1 MVLGN
6 RKPRTGKPQ
15 ARGIMETYDAQ
26 PRGWEE
32 GPDLLQSVWRY
43 KWLIAVAAL
52 LGALLGYG
60 WASRQPTIYEA
71 AAEVV
76 LRGTASP
83 PAGEGQPQPIG
94 DPERYIQNQATL
106 IGTTPVLELAVKKIK
121 GGRTSV
127 DDLRQRMDVEV
138 GQDSDVI
145 TVGIAHENASGA
157 AILANAIA
165 EAYKDF
171 IEGQPRQVAAQLRA
185 NRTKLETR
193 LAQVNEGLR
202 AEPDNTSL
210 RRDRDALERQLTQ
223 IANSLAATQASV
235 GTDLVLVEPA
245 VPPGQ
250 PAQPAPR
257 RTAAV
262 GLLVGLLVSVAL
274 AWLLNSRRTAQD
286 ARTEWERS
294 GPPEALPARGHE
306 LAPENQGWSVAPES
320 FVLASRRPDTVVTK
334 NGMRGHSAIG
344 RLMWRFRDRRN
355 LNEPSSN
362 LNEVAQEGAGAFHR
376 VVDEKLSTR
385 VSENGDETSLSSLFV
400 RLDRTLAKE
409 PLDFYSK
416 NLPQAT
422 VEELYAEV
430 SSDMVV
436 ILLDD
441 GEGSFRVAG
450 SIGLDPGEQDA
461 IVDQDHEQLRQ
472 ALWNGVSVLYGADAL
487 GAAAGIPGS
496 QTLEGLLIMPLVQGR
511 TWLGML
517 LIGRRGSQ
525 RQHAIP
531 FSDQE
536 IADALLC
543 AMELSALIQALLLA
557 KRLRECMGAFEP

>member
-1 MVLGN
+1 
-6 RKPRTGKPQ
+6 
-15 ARGIMETYDAQ
+15 METYDAQ
-26 PRGWEE
+26 PRGWDE
-32 GPDLLQSVWRY
+32 GSDLLQSIWRY
-43 KWLIAVAAL
+43 MWLIAVAAL

-106 IGTTPVLELAVKKIK
+106 IGTTPVLELAVKKVK

-202 AEPDNTSL
+202 AESDNTSL
-210 RRDRDALERQLTQ
+210 RRERDALERRLTQ
-223 IANSLAATQASV
+223 IADSLAATQASV

-274 AWLLNSRRTAQD
+274 AWLLNSRRAAQ
-286 ARTEWERS
+286 ATRTEWEWS
-294 GPPEALPARGHE
+294 GPPQALPVSTHD
-306 LAPENQGWSVAPES
+306 LASDSQGGSVAPES
-320 FVLASRRPDTVVTK
+320 LVLASPRPDTAATE
-334 NGMRGHSAIG
+334 NGTRSRGAIS
-344 RLMWRFRDRRN
+344 RLMWRIRGRHH
-355 LNEPSSN
+355 LNEANITLNQARDSSGRF
-362 LNEVAQEGAGAFHR
+362 QG
-376 VVDEKLSTR
+376 VVDEGFSTK
-385 VSENGDETSLSSLFV
+385 VSENGDDTSMSRLFTH
-400 RLDRTLAKE
+400 LDRALDKE
-409 PLDFYSK
+409 PLDFYLQA
-416 NLPQAT
+416 LPQAIA
-422 VEELYAEV
+422 EEIPADV
-430 SSDMVV
+430 SADMVAV
-436 ILLDD
+436 LLDD
-441 GEGSFRVAG
+441 GKGSFRVAG
-450 SIGLDPGEQDA
+450 SVGLNAAEQHA
-461 IVDQDHEQLRQ
+461 VVDQNHEQLRQ
-472 ALWNGVSVLYGADAL
+472 ALWNGVTVLQGTEHAVAA
-487 GAAAGIPGS
+487 GAAGIPGA
-496 QTLEGLLIMPLVQGR
+496 QTLEALIIMPLVQGQ

-517 LIGRRGSQ
+517 LIGRRASEG
-525 RQHAIP
+525 RHATP
-531 FSDQE
+531 FGNEE

-543 AMELSALIQALLLA
+543 GSELAALIQSLFLA
-557 KRLRECMGAFEP
+557 KRLRDCLGAFEPSGDRS